1 MKEKPDEN
9 KGLLPFL
16 LVGVILLL
24 ALDLYAYAQLGSLK
38 KQIISIDAEAASL
51 KSQAKNMSEENREL
65 VKNIDSL
72 TYEKTFSQTS
82 TMEP

>member
-1 MKEKPDEN
+1 MHTPSW
-9 KGLLPFL
+9 LLE
-16 LVGVILLL
+16 
-24 ALDLYAYAQLGSLK
+24 